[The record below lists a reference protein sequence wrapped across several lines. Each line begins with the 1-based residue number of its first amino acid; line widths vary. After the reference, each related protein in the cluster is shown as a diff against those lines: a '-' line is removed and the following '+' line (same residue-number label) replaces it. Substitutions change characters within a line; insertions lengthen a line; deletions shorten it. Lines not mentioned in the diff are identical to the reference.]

1 MAEQHTK
8 VTIEALVRGMDSVD
22 GLKKSV
28 LALQSATTPAAS
40 EISKLREAAVTLGSS
55 STASARDV
63 KTAINVLKDLQ
74 EQSTLTGAGTRQ
86 LAKDIGALEGRLDAA
101 ASAYGRLTAAQA
113 QATSKALRDPNIDPM
128 TGQPKVY
135 GTHLIFGESYKIRA
149 SQAYAKPIGPE
160 AFDYK
165 GAEAGIDAL
174 NSANRRIIELASN
187 NRIQRLQI
195 NEKYNALE
203 LEAEER
209 KWRAELKLQDEA
221 FKKELADFDA
231 QLGLQVSRKERAAQR
246 LKTAG
251 QVTGAIASAAIFG
264 GPEGALGAGIGA
276 IKGGVPGALTGGAI
290 GASVGILRQQLT
302 EAADYAS
309 EIARL
314 RIALKGVS
322 TDQNEFNNSLKF
334 IQTSSGQ
341 FLTSIG
347 DATKNYTRLQ
357 ASVRGAGMGVSE
369 TQKVFQG
376 LSAAMI
382 ATGASTEDINGAML
396 AASQVFSKGKV
407 SAEELRGQIGERL
420 PGAFTIFAQSIGKTP
435 QQLDKA
441 LQDGKVSLKD
451 FTTFS
456 EELFKRYG
464 ESAKAIGDSPFASSI
479 RFKLAFDNMKLAAG
493 QALQPIVVLFQDLGT
508 KAFNAFSVVL
518 QGQTAWQQSIDNTFD
533 KMRKMIGGIAGI
545 QQAIAGL
552 IKAMIVLG
560 GVQAGVFVVSNL
572 NTFSQALRGIIAFTK
587 ELLTLEKAALA
598 IESARAAF
606 QAILA
611 GITTGATKGKV
622 LGAIFGGAAGIGLAV
637 GLSKIVDEIT
647 KNVMNSVGGAL
658 NGLKIEDIG
667 GKFGGKANALPPGT
681 GEIDEKAAKQALKDA
696 TELNQLLQERIRIQI
711 ESGKIGADKLSQLNL
726 EEKLLKDL
734 TRAQIE
740 AVSLKETNERNRQEA
755 IINIEQTYTKERKR
769 IAEERSDALK
779 DIADIGVEA
788 KILQEK
794 FFKKTDKSESPL
806 TRELN
811 NINLQI
817 DEAVK
822 NADALLL
829 RLNKT
834 GGTDPATGKA
844 RAALGGFKAKLE
856 DLTPGQKNAMA
867 SGNLLTDDIAS
878 LKQQIQELRSAGS
891 ELKTLDK
898 LKQKYL
904 GDWDKLDPTLR
915 SQAEALANQVD
926 HLRQMQQITDSIA
939 NSIGTGLTSAFDA
952 LIEGTQ
958 NWGNSLRQIA
968 ATVLKDIAK
977 QLIKILVIDQAINAF
992 KSIFNFGGGG
1002 GGAAAAGTTFA
1013 ANGMIAANGIQ
1024 PFAMGGVV
1032 TSPTLFKF
1040 ANGGTMR
1047 NGLMGEA
1054 GPEAIIPLKRGAD
1067 GKLGVAG
1074 GGGSGANVTVN
1085 VDAKGSSVQGDA
1097 GKGNQLAR
1105 VVAAAVQQEMIKQKR
1120 PGGLLAA

>member
-128 TGQPKVY
+128 TGQPKIY
-135 GTHLIFGESYKIRA
+135 GTHQIFGETHTIRA
-149 SQAYAKPIGPE
+149 SQAYGKPIGPE

-165 GAEAGIDAL
+165 GTEAAVDAL
-174 NSANRRIIELASN
+174 NSVNQRIIELSSN

-203 LEAEER
+203 LEADER

-221 FKKELADFDA
+221 FKKELAEFDA
-231 QLGLQVSRKERAAQR
+231 QLGIQVGRKERAAQR

-334 IQTSSGQ
+334 IQASSGQ

-441 LQDGKVSLKD
+441 LQNGEVSLKD
-451 FTTFS
+451 FITFS

-464 ESAKAIGDSPFASSI
+464 ESAKAIGESPFASSI

-508 KAFNAFSVVL
+508 KAFNAFSVIL
-518 QGQTAWQQSIDNTFD
+518 QGQTAWQKSIDDTFE

-552 IKAMIVLG
+552 IKTMIVLG
-560 GVQAGVFVVSNL
+560 GVQAGVFVASNL
-572 NTFSQALRGIIAFTK
+572 NIFTQALRGVIAFTR
-587 ELLTLEKAALA
+587 ELLTVEKALLA
-598 IESARAAF
+598 VQSARAAF
-606 QAILA
+606 EAILA
-611 GITTGATKGKV
+611 GLATGATKGKLV
-622 LGAIFGGAAGIGLAV
+622 GALFGGAAGIGLAV

-647 KNVMNSVGGAL
+647 KNVMNSVGDAFK
-658 NGLKIEDIG
+658 GLKIEDIG
-667 GKFGGKANALPPGT
+667 GKFGGKADVLPPGLT
-681 GEIDEKAAKQALKDA
+681 QQDEAAAKKANKDA
-696 TELNQLLQERIRIQI
+696 AEFNRLIQESLRYNTEANMV
-711 ESGKIGADKLSQLNL
+711 GKDKLSQLDAELDLAKQLKKYKIEEARLTSDNDKNL
-726 EEKLLKDL
+726 KQRIANVNAEFEALKA
-734 TRAQIE
+734 RNAQ
-740 AVSLKETNERNRQEA
+740 
-755 IINIEQTYTKERKR
+755 ERK
-769 IAEERSDALK
+769 DALK
-779 DIADIGVEA
+779 EIADIGVEA

-794 FFKKTDKSESPL
+794 FFKKADKSESPL
-806 TRELN
+806 IRELN

-834 GGTDPATGKA
+834 GGVDPATGKA

-856 DLTPGQKNAMA
+856 NLTPGQKNAMA

-878 LKQQIQELRSAGS
+878 LKQQIEQLRSAGS

-898 LKQKYL
+898 LVQKY
-904 GDWDKLDPTLR
+904 GEDWKNLDPTLR

-939 NSIGTGLTSAFDA
+939 NSLGTGLTSAFDA

-1002 GGAAAAGTTFA
+1002 GSAAAGGTMYA

-1074 GGGSGANVTVN
+1074 GGSGTTNVTVN
-1085 VDAKGSSVQGDA
+1085 VDAKGSSVQGDS